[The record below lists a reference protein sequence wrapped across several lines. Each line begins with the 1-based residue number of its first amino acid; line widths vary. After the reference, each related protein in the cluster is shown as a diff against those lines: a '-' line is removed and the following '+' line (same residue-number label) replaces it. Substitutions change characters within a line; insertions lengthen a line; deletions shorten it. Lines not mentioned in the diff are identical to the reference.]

1 MEIIKR
7 KISLD
12 NYTSR
17 KKNTWG
23 QMTATTFYV
32 NIFFKQD
39 MDDMGIG
46 TDVEFTADTATP
58 TIMNPYTP
66 DVRYVNKTL
75 SDYFTPSLFI
85 TGYTRDK
92 LDLVKSY
99 SFTQTYQP
107 GLNMSNDTVYDYQG
121 NSYTAVDRVVS
132 DDNQMPIT
140 YVIGGDDSYTINPN
154 NPDQTRGIFYKTYSG
169 LTRPIVDSVNGNID
183 IPVTEMYYKGE
194 GFNNTNTTLSAIT
207 KQEYLFGI
215 TTTPKVYSDVDID
228 RGINS
233 AFQKHLQMGEI
244 KNMSDLIN
252 YGNGYYKIIK

>member
-23 QMTATTFYV
+23 EMTATTFYV
-32 NIFFKQD
+32 NVFFKQD

-46 TDVEFTADTATP
+46 TDVDFTADTTTP

-99 SFTQTYQP
+99 SFIQTYQP
-107 GLNMSNDTVYDYQG
+107 GLNMSSELVEDYQG
-121 NSYTAVDRVVS
+121 SQYTGVDRVVS
-132 DDNQMPIT
+132 NDNQMPIT

-154 NPDQTRGIFYKTYSG
+154 NPDQNRGIFYKTYSG
-169 LTRPIVDSVNGNID
+169 LTRPIVDSVVGNTN

-194 GFNNTNTTLSAIT
+194 GFNDTNTTLSAIT

-215 TTTPKVYSDVDID
+215 TTTPTVYSDVDID
-228 RGINS
+228 RGVNS
-233 AFQKHLQMGEI
+233 AFQSHLQMGEI

>member
-1 MEIIKR
+1 MEIIKK

-32 NIFFKQD
+32 NVFFKQN

-46 TDVEFTADTATP
+46 TDIEFTADTTTP

-99 SFTQTYQP
+99 SQIQPYQT
-107 GLNMSNDTVYDYQG
+107 GFNMSSEIVDDYQD
-121 NSYTAVDRVVS
+121 NQYTAVDRVVTN
-132 DDNQMPIT
+132 DNQMPIT
-140 YVIGGDDSYTINPN
+140 YIIGGDDNEIINVNNPN
-154 NPDQTRGIFYKTYSG
+154 QNRGIFYKTYSG
-169 LTRPIVDSVNGNID
+169 LTRPIVDSVTGNIS

-207 KQEYLFGI
+207 KEEYLFGI
-215 TTTPKVYSDVDID
+215 TSTPTVYSDVDVD

-233 AFQKHLQMGEI
+233 AFQSHLQMGEI

-252 YGNGYYKIIK
+252 YGNGYYKIVK